1 MVETPELLQASGLWL
16 ERAGTPRVPSSAR
29 CCCSRSVTDALC
41 PTQLRELRGRNQ
53 LLRDR
58 TALPS
63 PHPDLCH
70 QLKGLCWITR
80 PEAGERGQAG
90 LLPAAT
96 APRVP
101 EVPVVPSTRTGSGNN
116 DPKASPREELPW
128 LGAATGPMEHP
139 GHDGSSTGGACSI
152 NTQKGLD
159 VSAVWMHGW
168 PVRSLTQMQAKPRV
182 PRTCSVFPR
191 VTPLSR
197 RGTDQRMSSVR
208 IFCD

>member
-1 MVETPELLQASGLWL
+1 M
-16 ERAGTPRVPSSAR
+16 
-29 CCCSRSVTDALC
+29 TDALC

-101 EVPVVPSTRTGSGNN
+101 EVPAVPGTRIGSGNN
-116 DPKASPREELPW
+116 DPKASPREELPR
-128 LGAATGPMEHP
+128 LGPQGPWSALAMTAAAQAAPAA
-139 GHDGSSTGGACSI
+139 STPSR
-152 NTQKGLD
+152 
-159 VSAVWMHGW
+159 VWMCQQCGCMDGLLDPSPKCKPSHESQG
-168 PVRSLTQMQAKPRV
+168 PVLSSLE
-182 PRTCSVFPR
+182 
-191 VTPLSR
+191 
-197 RGTDQRMSSVR
+197 
-208 IFCD
+208 